1 MFMHVGYKQ
10 KEDLVLVVKIIN
22 NIVQK
27 ELKIIVPEEIMIQVL
42 RRDILMEVHL
52 LDSRINLQEGLLNQ
66 KDIKVKLLIYMNSRK
81 LRFHLIKIIKNKILF
96 LLIVDL
102 ILVFFFLNLDRFY
115 LRVQANMELIVILMR
130 LMVFC
135 KIKIFH

>member
-1 MFMHVGYKQ
+1 MHVGYKQ

>member
-1 MFMHVGYKQ
+1 MHVGYKQ

-27 ELKIIVPEEIMIQVL
+27 ELKIIVPEEIMTQVL
-42 RRDILMEVHL
+42 RQDILMEVHL